1 MQHAVAEA
9 DLRVAEVALEVE
21 AAALLDQLEAV
32 LEHALEI
39 VGGASLLGSVAGRLD
54 VDAERMLGQPAAQP
68 RPGAARDVGLP
79 GLRILPGRTEQG
91 VRFAGVVE
99 MVLAGS
105 DTLIQR
111 IEARQRPTTA
121 GASGPELVEDAL

>member
-1 MQHAVAEA
+1 M
-9 DLRVAEVALEVE
+9 LK
-21 AAALLDQLEAV
+21 
-32 LEHALEI
+32 HALEI
-39 VGGASLLGSVAGRLD
+39 VGRASLLRSVAGRLD
-54 VDAERMLGQPAAQP
+54 VDAERMLGQPAAQA

-79 GLRILPGRTEQG
+79 GLGILPGRAEQG

-111 IEARQRPTTA
+111 IEARERPATA